1 MKKNIAQMRR
11 ELREFYFYEVKPA
24 LCTINSKRKKNAI
37 NTYLI
42 AMIFIGFIL
51 CTIIPIVAILLIFG
65 GVLLLA
71 LFAQK
76 TNKDSNVV
84 DVDFSGEN
92 EIKEKFMPRF
102 LSIFGE
108 NFKWQ
113 KGLHNYNICVPQ
125 TKNTTTNTFS
135 ILECLSF
142 SISKQ
147 YKLLNLLPYY
157 PLFNIDDSIEGTYQD
172 VNFSIKE
179 YDSSIFVLKNLFLF
193 FCISC
198 FGLPLLGFIVSPLF
212 LLFYLLINLFEDNP
226 LVCISLGL
234 IAFLAPIILFIVVAI
249 YIIKKPNFK
258 GVIVEFDMNKN
269 FEGHT
274 FVLENAKT
282 ANCIKFDHSMFEE
295 IKLEDVEFT
304 KKYKTYSNDQVEA
317 RYVLTTG
324 FMEKFL
330 NMKTAFKA
338 KYTRAAFKDGKIS
351 IAMHVGKD
359 LFAMGSLNKD
369 TDSNTFTELFDEI
382 LSVLE
387 LINELKLNQKIGL

>member
-1 MKKNIAQMRR
+1 MQKDIAQMRR
-11 ELREFYFYEVKPA
+11 ELHEFYFYEVKPA
-24 LCTINSKRKKNAI
+24 LNAINSRRKKVAI

-42 AMIFIGFIL
+42 AMILIGFIL
-51 CTIIPIVAILLIFG
+51 CMIIPIVGVVLIFG
-65 GVLLLA
+65 GVLLFA

-84 DVDFSGEN
+84 DIDFSGEY

-113 KGLHNYNICVPQ
+113 KGLLNYNMHVSQ
-125 TKNTTTNTFS
+125 TKNTTNTFN
-135 ILECLSF
+135 ILECFGF
-142 SISKQ
+142 SISRQ
-147 YKLLNLLPYY
+147 YKLLNLLPFY
-157 PLFNIDDSIEGTYQD
+157 PIFNIDDFIEGTYQD
-172 VNFSIKE
+172 VNFSIQE
-179 YDSSIFVLKNLFLF
+179 YDSSIFALKNLFLF
-193 FCISC
+193 LLIFC

-212 LLFYLLINLFEDNP
+212 LLFFLLIDLFEDNP
-226 LVCISLGL
+226 LVCLSLGL
-234 IAFLAPIILFIVVAI
+234 IAFFAPTILFIVGAI
-249 YIIKKPNFK
+249 YLIKTPKFK
-258 GVIVEFDMNKN
+258 GVVVEFDMNKN

-282 ANCIKFDHSMFEE
+282 AKCIKFDCSKFEE
-295 IKLEDVEFT
+295 IKLEDIEFN
-304 KKYKTYSNDQVEA
+304 KKYNVYSNDQIES
-317 RYVLTTG
+317 RYILTTG
-324 FMEKFL
+324 FMERFL

-338 KYTRAAFKDGKIS
+338 KYIRAAFKDGKIS

-387 LINELKLNQKIGL
+387 LINELKLNRKFG

>member
-1 MKKNIAQMRR
+1 MQKDIAQMRR
-11 ELREFYFYEVKPA
+11 ELHEFYFHEVKPA
-24 LCTINSKRKKNAI
+24 LSAINSKRKKNAI

-42 AMIFIGFIL
+42 AMILIGFIL
-51 CTIIPIVAILLIFG
+51 CTIIPMIAIFLIFG
-65 GVLLLA
+65 GVFLLA
-71 LFAQK
+71 LFGQK

-84 DVDFSGEN
+84 DIDFSGEY

-113 KGLHNYNICVPQ
+113 KGLLNYNRLVSQ
-125 TKNTTTNTFS
+125 TKNITTNIFN
-135 ILECLSF
+135 IVECFCF

-147 YKLLNLLPYY
+147 YKLLNLLPFY
-157 PLFNIDDSIEGTYQD
+157 PILNIDDSIEGTYQD

-179 YDSSIFVLKNLFLF
+179 YDSSIFTLKNLPLFLLV
-193 FCISC
+193 SC
-198 FGLPLLGFIVSPLF
+198 FGLPIVGIIVSPFF
-212 LLFYLLINLFEDNP
+212 LLLFPLMELFENNP
-226 LVCISLGL
+226 LVCVCLGV
-234 IAFLAPIILFIVVAI
+234 FVFFTPIILFIAGVI
-249 YIIKKPNFK
+249 YLIKKPKFK
-258 GVIVEFDMNKN
+258 GVVVEFDMNKN

-282 ANCIKFDHSMFEE
+282 ANCIKFDHSKFEE
-295 IKLEDVEFT
+295 IKLEDVEFN
-304 KKYKTYSNDQVEA
+304 KKYNVYSNDQIES
-317 RYVLTTG
+317 RYILTTG
-324 FMEKFL
+324 FMERFL

-338 KYTRAAFKDGKIS
+338 KYIRAAFKDGKIS

>member
-1 MKKNIAQMRR
+1 MEKKISQMRN
-11 ELREFYFYEVKPA
+11 ELREFYFYEVKPTLSA
-24 LCTINSKRKKNAI
+24 INSKRKKIAI

-42 AMIFIGFIL
+42 AMILIGFIL
-51 CTIIPIVAILLIFG
+51 CTIIPMIAIFLIFG
-65 GVLLLA
+65 GVFLFA

-84 DVDFSGEN
+84 DIDFSGEY

-113 KGLHNYNICVPQ
+113 KGWYNYNMHVSQ
-125 TKNTTTNTFS
+125 TKNTTTNTFN
-135 ILECLSF
+135 IVDCLGF
-142 SISKQ
+142 SICKQ
-147 YKLLNLLPYY
+147 YKLLNLLPFY
-157 PLFNIDDSIEGTYQD
+157 PIFNIDDSIVGTYRD

-179 YDSSIFVLKNLFLF
+179 YDSAIFALKNLPLFLF
-193 FCISC
+193 VSC
-198 FGLPLLGFIVSPLF
+198 FVLPLVGFVVSPLF
-212 LLFYLLINLFEDNP
+212 LLLFPLIKLFENNP
-226 LVCISLGL
+226 LVCICLGL
-234 IAFLAPIILFIVVAI
+234 FAFFAPIIFFIAGVIYLF
-249 YIIKKPNFK
+249 KKPKFK
-258 GVIVEFDMNKN
+258 GVVVEFDMNKN

-282 ANCIKFDHSMFEE
+282 ANCIKFDRSKFEE

-304 KKYKTYSNDQVEA
+304 KKYKAYSNDQVEA

-324 FMEKFL
+324 FMERFL

-338 KYTRAAFKDGKIS
+338 KYIRAAFRDGKIS

-359 LFAMGSLNKD
+359 LFAMGSLHED

-387 LINELKLNQKIGL
+387 LINEFKLNQKIGL